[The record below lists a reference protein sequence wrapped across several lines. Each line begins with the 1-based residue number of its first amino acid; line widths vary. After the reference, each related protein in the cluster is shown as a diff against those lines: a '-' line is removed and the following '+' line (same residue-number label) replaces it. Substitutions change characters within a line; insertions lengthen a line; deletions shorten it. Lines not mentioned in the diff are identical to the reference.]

1 MLRPTHY
8 RRTLL
13 PAAATAACLLL
24 TPLTIGALAPHDA
37 DALSLVRP
45 SQDEECVQPARADV
59 GCPLPIG
66 QAVAAAIVDPSHVHT
81 WTLSI
86 SVAKHLRFALHG
98 LPADYD
104 LHVYAADGQL
114 LGESTNEGT
123 DDDIVTVQSAPAG
136 TYLVYVDSP
145 LGDTS
150 DVPYGLLASAE
161 DVAPPPPTP
170 APPTATPSPTPPPS
184 APTPTVQ
191 PLIAAD
197 TAARVTQLRTLRGH
211 SSAVQEIAAFAD
223 GRYLASAASDGV
235 TKLWDLNTYGEA
247 RTIIGQR
254 PIEAL
259 AASPS
264 GRLLATGADDG
275 RVRMYD
281 PSNGRE
287 IWSLDPLPA
296 PVRAL
301 AFSPDGRYF
310 AVAGDEPKVRLWDLQ
325 GDSSGSVGTDR
336 PTRPTRT
343 WDHKAAVWSLAFSP
357 DGKYLITGSDDGTTR
372 VWDTS
377 SNGTEVRD
385 LRPASGGTQTRA
397 AAVSPDGKLII
408 SGGDHAI
415 GIWGL
420 DTGREQQLIEP
431 GAATN
436 ALAISPSGRLFA
448 AAVDRNVKLYETDT
462 GRELRTL
469 QGHSATVL
477 TVAFSPDGRLL
488 FSAGK
493 DGTIVVWG
501 ID

>member
-1 MLRPTHY
+1 MLRPAHY

-13 PAAATAACLLL
+13 PAAAATACLLL
-24 TPLTIGALAPHDA
+24 TPLTSALLTSSSA
-37 DALSLVRP
+37 DAAAHYGSAR
-45 SQDEECVQPARADV
+45 DEVCSQPADA
-59 GCPLPIG
+59 GGPLPVG
-66 QAVAAAIVDPSHVHT
+66 QAVAAALADPSHVHT
-81 WTLSI
+81 WTISI
-86 SVAKHLRFALHG
+86 PVPKHLRFVLHG

-123 DDDIVTVQSAPAG
+123 DDDVVSVPGAPAG
-136 TYLVYVDSP
+136 TYFVYVNSP
-145 LGDTS
+145 RGAAS
-150 DVPYGLLASAE
+150 DVPYGLLADAE
-161 DVAPPPPTP
+161 DVAPPAPPSPPAPTSTPAPTP
-170 APPTATPSPTPPPS
+170 PPPTATPAGRP
-184 APTPTVQ
+184 V
-191 PLIAAD
+191 IAAEN
-197 TAARVTQLRTLRGH
+197 ASRVTQLRTLRGH

-223 GRYLASAASDGV
+223 GRLLASAASDGV
-235 TKLWDLNTYGEA
+235 VKLWDLTTFGDA

-254 PIEAL
+254 PVEAI
-259 AASPS
+259 AVSPT
-264 GRLLATGADDG
+264 GRRLATGADDG
-275 RVRMYD
+275 RMRMYD

-287 IWSLDPLPA
+287 LWSLDPLPA

-301 AFSPDGRYF
+301 AFSPDGRYL

-325 GDSSGSVGTDR
+325 SGASDTDR
-336 PTRPTRT
+336 PSRPTRT

-377 SNGTEVRD
+377 SNGTEVRG
-385 LRPASGGTQTRA
+385 LRPASGGTLVRA
-397 AAVSPDGKLII
+397 AAVSPDGKYVI

-415 GIWGL
+415 GVWGL
-420 DTGREQQLIEP
+420 DTGREVQLMEP

-436 ALAISPSGRLFA
+436 GLAVAPGSRLVA
-448 AAVDRNVKLYETDT
+448 AAVDRNVKLYEIET

-469 QGHSATVL
+469 QGHTATAL

-501 ID
+501 IE

>member
-1 MLRPTHY
+1 MLRPAHY

-13 PAAATAACLLL
+13 PAAATTACLLL
-24 TPLTIGALAPHDA
+24 TPLTIGALTPLTTDA
-37 DALSLVRP
+37 AARFGPPLDA
-45 SQDEECVQPARADV
+45 ECAQPDDL
-59 GCPLPIG
+59 GCPLPAG
-66 QAVAAAIVDPSHVHT
+66 QAVAAALVDPSHIHT

-86 SVAKHLRFALHG
+86 PVPKHLRFALHG

-123 DDDIVTVQSAPAG
+123 DDDVVMIQSAPAG
-136 TYLVYVDSP
+136 TYLVYVNSP
-145 LGDTS
+145 RGAAS
-150 DVPYGLLASAE
+150 DVPYGLLAGAE
-161 DVAPPPPTP
+161 DIAPPPPP
-170 APPTATPSPTPPPS
+170 PPSPPTVTPVPTPPPP
-184 APTPTVQ
+184 APTPAGR
-191 PLIAAD
+191 PIIAVDSAP
-197 TAARVTQLRTLRGH
+197 RVTQLRTLRGH

-223 GRYLASAASDGV
+223 GRSLASGASDGV
-235 TKLWDLNTYGEA
+235 VKLWDLTTYGEA
-247 RTIIGQR
+247 RTIIAQR

-287 IWSLDPLPA
+287 LWSLDPLPA

-301 AFSPDGRYF
+301 AFSPDSRYL

-325 GDSSGSVGTDR
+325 SNTSGSGADR
-336 PTRPTRT
+336 PLRPART

-377 SNGTEVRD
+377 SNGTEVRG
-385 LRPASGGTQTRA
+385 LRPASGGTMTRA
-397 AAVSPDGKLII
+397 AAVSPDGKYIL

-415 GIWGL
+415 GVWGL

-436 ALAISPSGRLFA
+436 ALAVAPGGRLFA
-448 AAVDRNVKLYETDT
+448 AAVDRAVKLYETDT

-469 QGHSATVL
+469 QGHSATAL

-501 ID
+501 IE